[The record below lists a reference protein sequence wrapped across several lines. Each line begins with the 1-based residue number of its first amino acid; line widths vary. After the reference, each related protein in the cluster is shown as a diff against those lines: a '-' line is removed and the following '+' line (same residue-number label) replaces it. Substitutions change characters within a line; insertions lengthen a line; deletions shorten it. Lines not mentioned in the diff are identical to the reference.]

1 MNLQR
6 SRANK
11 SELEIRR
18 GKIGQWDDQS
28 KKYSIWELEVPE
40 RGNWICTEGW
50 LSGIESR
57 TLPTTKGHQR
67 PTLWVGLTECPHR
80 SAHHCENIRKVG
92 TIGQSHQ
99 LLERKKI
106 HYNGWGISLVSGC
119 MLHEKQDDWGSALK
133 ILKEQDFQLWILY
146 STKLSPKQQV
156 EQRHF
161 QVNEN
166 LNDNKNS

>member
-18 GKIGQWDDQS
+18 EKIGQWDDQS

-57 TLPTTKGHQR
+57 TLPTTKGHQC

-80 SAHHCENIRKVG
+80 WAHHCENIRKVG
-92 TIGQSHQ
+92 TMGQSYQ
-99 LLERKKI
+99 FLERKKYI
-106 HYNGWGISLVSGC
+106 TTDK
-119 MLHEKQDDWGSALK
+119 ESA
-133 ILKEQDFQLWILY
+133 W
-146 STKLSPKQQV
+146 
-156 EQRHF
+156 F
-161 QVNEN
+161 QVACFMRSKTTRAVPSKSWRNRISSYGFYTQPN
-166 LNDNKNS
+166 YRPSSK